1 MALMAKFPAFFTGFP
16 FGTILEILQNQP
28 GNSGRVA
35 LVIQGDFHQIGGV
48 YKFALPGEAFHKT
61 IDAHF
66 HRGTPDVGDFPMQD
80 DCTVRINRFFKLE
93 IINCGGCDIPI
104 GMPPRDDSAYNINP
118 GGQLSAEYAASPIQM
133 VRHDGLYLFDFRVCH
148 TFCRDVGFHRIIPLN
163 MILEC
168 RILNRCGSVGAKALL
183 KATLAQNTNHKKFPI
198 YLDSKIFFSNYN
210 VKCPVL

>member
-1 MALMAKFPAFFTGFP
+1 M
-16 FGTILEILQNQP
+16 
-28 GNSGRVA
+28 
-35 LVIQGDFHQIGGV
+35 
-48 YKFALPGEAFHKT
+48 
-61 IDAHF
+61 
-66 HRGTPDVGDFPMQD
+66 
-80 DCTVRINRFFKLE
+80 E

-168 RILNRCGSVGAKALL
+168 RILNRCGSVGARPFEGH
-183 KATLAQNTNHKKFPI
+183 TCTEYQSQKFTI

>member
-80 DCTVRINRFFKLE
+80 DCTCLLYTSLRYLNPDYAEQLNGMREKGIVAVEELLPSEAVTFNRRKVLAFLSKSGSRYSHAAILLR
-93 IINCGGCDIPI
+93 NAGIP
-104 GMPPRDDSAYNINP
+104 YVC
-118 GGQLSAEYAASPIQM
+118 L
-133 VRHDGLYLFDFRVCH
+133 LY
-148 TFCRDVGFHRIIPLN
+148 TS
-163 MILEC
+163 
-168 RILNRCGSVGAKALL
+168 RCV
-183 KATLAQNTNHKKFPI
+183 
-198 YLDSKIFFSNYN
+198 
-210 VKCPVL
+210 